1 MFDNLSSRLKSVAER
16 VRGKGRL
23 TEENVA
29 DAVRDVRRALIEA
42 DVALPVVRDFVEQV
56 RERAVG
62 AEV

>member
-42 DVALPVVRDFVEQV
+42 DVALPVVRDFVELV

-62 AEV
+62 A